1 MSDQVIKMESS
12 YHTHAQLLLGAIL
25 DWS

>member
-1 MSDQVIKMESS
+1 MEDHVIKMESS